1 MNGLSVIKARW
12 HDTSPREQRML
23 TGALALV
30 ALALLWW
37 VGIAPALASL
47 RAAEQQRP
55 VLEAQLQHMQRL
67 QAQAQTLQAQPPVAP
82 ADARRLLEASVKPL
96 GATAQVSVAGDRA
109 TVTFKGA
116 SADALA
122 QWLAQVRLTARAVPG
137 EARLTR
143 SAPGTWDGTLVLNL
157 K

>member
-1 MNGLSVIKARW
+1 MKALSVIKARW

-23 TGALALV
+23 IGAMALV

-37 VGIAPALASL
+37 VGVAPALSTL
-47 RAAEQQRP
+47 RAVEQQRP

-67 QAQAQTLQAQPPVAP
+67 QAQAQALQAQPPVAP
-82 ADARRLLEASVKPL
+82 AEARRLLEASVKSL
-96 GATAQVSVAGDRA
+96 GATAQVSVVGDRA

-143 SAPGTWDGTLVLNL
+143 SAPGTWDGTVVLNL